1 MKKGFIVEVSAA
13 GSSARAGLI
22 QTPHGVIPTPAFAP
36 VASQGSVKGLTHD
49 QVSALGAHL
58 ILCNSYHLFLRPGA
72 EAVRAMGGLHAFIS
86 WPKPILT
93 DSGGFQI
100 YSLGPLARVR
110 RDGVAFASHLDG
122 SKLFLTPED
131 TLDIQL
137 RLGSDIMMVLDH
149 FVPFASP
156 ESKVREAVET
166 TTRWAGRARNAFLKR
181 ETDSHLWAITQGGVV
196 PDLRQRCT
204 EELTAMDFDGY
215 AIGGLG
221 LGEAKAQLH
230 ETLERSDV
238 LLPKNKPRYL
248 MGMGYLADILEAV
261 DRGVDLFDCV
271 LPTRNARNGSLFTR
285 QGVVAIKNKKYADD
299 LRPIDEAC
307 GCPTCRRYSRAY
319 LRHLYERKE
328 ITSAVLNTIHNLH
341 FYLDFF
347 TEMRQSIQSH
357 SFQRYK
363 LNLMNMLKEVNR

>member
-1 MKKGFIVEVSAA
+1 MKKSFIVETSSA

-49 QVSALGAHL
+49 QVSALGARL

-100 YSLGPLARVR
+100 YSLGPLAKVR

-122 SKLFLTPED
+122 SKLFLTPGD
-131 TLDIQL
+131 VLDIQL

-166 TTRWAGRARNAFLKR
+166 TTRWAGRARDAFLKR
-181 ETDSHLWAITQGGVV
+181 ETDAHLWAITQGGVV
-196 PDLRQRCT
+196 PDLRRRCT

-221 LGEAKAQLH
+221 IGEAKAQLY
-230 ETLERSDV
+230 ETLERSDA

-285 QGVVAIKNKKYADD
+285 HGVVSIKNKKYADD
-299 LRPIDEAC
+299 LRPVDETC

-347 TEMRQSIQSH
+347 AEMRQAIQSH
-357 SFQRYK
+357 SFQRFK

>member
-1 MKKGFIVEVSAA
+1 MKKAFIVETSEA

-22 QTPHGVIPTPAFAP
+22 QTPHGAIPTPAFAP

-131 TLDIQL
+131 VLGIQL
-137 RLGSDIMMVLDH
+137 LLGSDIMMVLDH

-156 ESKVREAVET
+156 EAKVGDAVET
-166 TTRWAGRARNAFLKR
+166 TIRWAGRARDAFLKQ
-181 ETDSHLWAITQGGVV
+181 ETNAHLWAITQGGVV
-196 PDLRQRCT
+196 PDLRRRCT

-221 LGEAKAQLH
+221 IGEAKAQLH
-230 ETLERSDV
+230 ETLEQSDA

-271 LPTRNARNGSLFTR
+271 LPTRNARNGSLFTL
-285 QGVVAIKNKKYADD
+285 QGIVTIKNKKYADD
-299 LRPIDEAC
+299 LRPVDETC
-307 GCPTCRRYSRAY
+307 NCPTCRRYSRAY

-347 TEMRQSIQSH
+347 AKMRQSIQSH
-357 SFQRYK
+357 SFQRFK